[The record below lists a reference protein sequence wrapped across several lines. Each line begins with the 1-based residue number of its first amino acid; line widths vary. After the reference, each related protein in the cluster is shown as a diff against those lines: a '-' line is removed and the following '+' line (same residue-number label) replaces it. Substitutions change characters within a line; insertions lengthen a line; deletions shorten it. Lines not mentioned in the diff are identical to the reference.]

1 MTAIQFILIA
11 IAGLIVFVG
20 LIMVIR
26 SLKRRKNTEVAAV
39 NYDKNGIPIIPRH
52 ERNVLDQPDFDDTV
66 AGEMTISPNRDYLN
80 AVIEDKPLTQTYTP
94 VDAHLT
100 SGRGDARHDINDLVS
115 DADYARWQAEQQR
128 EDNAEFTQV
137 AEQLHADENN
147 NYGQTN
153 EQQQKNNDQEP
164 DAFSSLMSATDN
176 LMPSIDISEEPR
188 FTDNSPI
195 LDQHLL
201 EPVDQAQN
209 GPLINAKDNIN
220 ITILPHQY
228 RDRPPMI
235 IRGRDL
241 LALIDKYGLRFG
253 AMNMFHRYEQKDGTG
268 MLWFSMMGITD
279 NGIAP
284 FDPHSV
290 ATNTYS
296 GIVVFLSLPHPQAL
310 RSFDS
315 MMSIAYMMAS
325 DLDAIMLDE
334 DNQPITP
341 EYKQQLR
348 NEVRDYKG

>member
-11 IAGLIVFVG
+11 IAAFIVLAGLF
-20 LIMVIR
+20 MVIR
-26 SLKRRKNTEVAAV
+26 SFKRRGAAEAAAV

-52 ERNVLDQPDFDDTV
+52 ERNIVDQPDFDDTV
-66 AGEMTISPNRDYLN
+66 AGETSIGPDRTYLN
-80 AVIEDKPLTQTYTP
+80 AVVEEEPLTQPHTN
-94 VDAHLT
+94 VDAQLT
-100 SGRGDARHDINDLVS
+100 AERGTMADEDHDVIDNE
-115 DADYARWQAEQQR
+115 DYARWQEEQQR
-128 EDNAEFTQV
+128 SDNSEFAEA
-137 AEQLHADENN
+137 AEQMHIE
-147 NYGQTN
+147 
-153 EQQQKNNDQEP
+153 QEP
-164 DAFSSLMSATDN
+164 DAFSSLMSATDS
-176 LMPSIDISEEPR
+176 LMPSIDTAEEPS
-188 FTDNSPI
+188 FDNNSPI
-195 LDQHLL
+195 LDQHLS
-201 EPVDQAQN
+201 ESGDDAQN

-228 RDRPPMI
+228 RDRPTAI

-241 LALIDKYGLRFG
+241 LALIDKYGLRYG

-279 NGIAP
+279 SGIAP

-290 ATNTYS
+290 ATNTYN
-296 GIVVFLSLPHPQAL
+296 GIVMFLSLPHPQAV

-334 DNQPITP
+334 ENEPITP

-348 NEVRDYKG
+348 NQVRDYEG

>member
-11 IAGLIVFVG
+11 IAAFIMLAGLF
-20 LIMVIR
+20 MVIR
-26 SLKRRKNTEVAAV
+26 SFKRRKTAEAAAV

-52 ERNVLDQPDFDDTV
+52 ERNIVDQPDLDDTV
-66 AGEMTISPNRDYLN
+66 AGETSIAPDRSYLN
-80 AVIEDKPLTQTYTP
+80 AVVEDEPLTQSHTH
-94 VDAHLT
+94 VDTQLT
-100 SGRGDARHDINDLVS
+100 AEHADVNDS
-115 DADYARWQAEQQR
+115 DTGTIDDADYVRWQAEQQR
-128 EDNAEFTQV
+128 ADNSEFAEA
-137 AEQLHADENN
+137 AEQMHI
-147 NYGQTN
+147 
-153 EQQQKNNDQEP
+153 EQEQ
-164 DAFSSLMSATDN
+164 DAFSSLMSATDS
-176 LMPSIDISEEPR
+176 LMPAIDTADEPS
-188 FTDNSPI
+188 FDNNSPI
-195 LDQHLL
+195 LDQHLT
-201 EPVDQAQN
+201 EPVDEAQN

-228 RDRPPMI
+228 RDRPAAI

-241 LALIDKYGLRFG
+241 LALIDKYGLRYG

-279 NGIAP
+279 SGIAP

-290 ATNTYS
+290 ATNTYN
-296 GIVVFLSLPHPQAL
+296 GVVVFLSLPHPQAL

-334 DNQPITP
+334 ENEPITP

-348 NEVRDYKG
+348 NQVRDYEG

>member
-11 IAGLIVFVG
+11 IAAFIMLAGLF
-20 LIMVIR
+20 MVIR
-26 SLKRRKNTEVAAV
+26 SFKRRNNAEAVAV

-52 ERNVLDQPDFDDTV
+52 ERNIVDQPDLDDTV
-66 AGEMTISPNRDYLN
+66 AGETSIAPDRSYLN
-80 AVIEDKPLTQTYTP
+80 AVVEDEPLTQSHTH
-94 VDAHLT
+94 VDTQLT
-100 SGRGDARHDINDLVS
+100 AGHADVNDTDTDTID
-115 DADYARWQAEQQR
+115 DADYVRWQAEQQR
-128 EDNAEFTQV
+128 ADNSEFAEA
-137 AEQLHADENN
+137 AEQMHI
-147 NYGQTN
+147 
-153 EQQQKNNDQEP
+153 EQEQ
-164 DAFSSLMSATDN
+164 DAFSSLMSATDS
-176 LMPSIDISEEPR
+176 LMPSIDTADEPS
-188 FTDNSPI
+188 FDNNSPI
-195 LDQHLL
+195 LDQHLS
-201 EPVDQAQN
+201 EPVDEAQN

-228 RDRPPMI
+228 RDRPAAI

-241 LALIDKYGLRFG
+241 LALIDKYGLRYG

-279 NGIAP
+279 SGIAP

-290 ATNTYS
+290 ATNTYN
-296 GIVVFLSLPHPQAL
+296 GVVVFLSLPHPQAL

-334 DNQPITP
+334 ENEPITP

-348 NEVRDYKG
+348 NQVRDYEG